1 MSAKVYSRWYFLL
14 LLLTMLMLQFSMP
27 QPLLGAGATH
37 SLHIVKYAEDG
48 MTVLAEKTVDY
59 KWMEK
64 NLRVYGDG
72 KTHYYHQGPIFEGDL
87 WDPAEMQNL
96 KDKGA
101 VKGSAV
107 QDLCDLVGGMAEKDE
122 VMLVSV
128 DNWHTEFAYRN
139 IYQPLPAQGV
149 IAICWFNGE
158 EADEGERY
166 GVGYPAN
173 NAYGSAM
180 QIVFMSEVT
189 NRDGKP
195 VFGNSDMKLA
205 LPQERYQH
213 FFEGQYPSTNGLS
226 GKWISEVRVYSGG
239 VPANLQLATAD
250 ESHATQP
257 EQSLPWLSIG
267 LGLVGLALVGWFF
280 WARRKA
286 I

>member
-1 MSAKVYSRWYFLL
+1 MSAKVYSRWYYLILFLTL
-14 LLLTMLMLQFSMP
+14 MMLQFSMP
-27 QPLLGAGATH
+27 QSVLGAGATD

-48 MTVLAEKTVDY
+48 ITVLEEKTFDY
-59 KWMEK
+59 QWMEE
-64 NLRVYGDG
+64 NLKVYGDG
-72 KTHYYHQGPIFEGDL
+72 KTHYYHQGPVFEGDL
-87 WDPAEMQNL
+87 WDPAETQNL

-107 QDLCDLVGGMAEKDE
+107 RDLCDLVGGMAENDE
-122 VMLVSV
+122 VMLISV
-128 DNWHTEFAYRN
+128 DNWHTEFAYHN
-139 IYQPLPAQGV
+139 IYQPLPVQGV

-180 QIVFMSEVT
+180 QIVFMTDVT
-189 NRDGKP
+189 NQDGKP
-195 VFGNSDMKLA
+195 VFGNNDMKLA
-205 LPQERYQH
+205 LPQEKYQH

-226 GKWISEVRVYSGG
+226 GKWIKEVRIYSGG
-239 VPANLQLATAD
+239 VPANLELSTAD
-250 ESHATQP
+250 ESHAIEP

-267 LGLVGLALVGWFF
+267 LGLVGLALVGWYF
-280 WARRKA
+280 WARRKT